1 MPLARNIFLS
11 LACVLLGVGLL
22 MVYSSSITARPT
34 EFEQVYLSRHVS
46 FLGFALACG
55 VTAALLPA
63 EFWRRAAPWCFAL
76 TLLLLAAVLVPGVGY
91 HVKGA
96 QRWLRYGSLSMQP
109 SEVAKITLP
118 LFVCWWLAKRNFA
131 ICNLQF
137 AICNSSSVVV
147 GSPDPTTPVDRRSP
161 YPRECD
167 AGGDLRSA
175 QWHGRETGPQHRSV
189 PQRPSIRA
197 RWHGFWLLAA
207 VGAIVLLVAKE
218 PDLGTAAFLALSAAL
233 ALFLGGWPLR
243 NFCLAGAGAVPLLV
257 GVAALR
263 PYQFQRISGF
273 IATWR
278 DIDLAPYQVK
288 QSLTTLG
295 VGGIQGVG
303 LGRGWQKL
311 SFLPE
316 ANTDFVFAVVG
327 EELGLIGTLGM
338 LALWVALF
346 VTGVRL
352 LSHLTPRSFAHT
364 AGLTLLTQLIAQAAL
379 NIAVVTAMVPPKGI
393 SLPLVSYGG
402 SSLVV
407 SIVALGLIVSL
418 SRSAESVAAAPVTSR

>member
-1 MPLARNIFLS
+1 
-11 LACVLLGVGLL
+11 V
-22 MVYSSSITARPT
+22 
-34 EFEQVYLSRHVS
+34 
-46 FLGFALACG
+46 
-55 VTAALLPA
+55 
-63 EFWRRAAPWCFAL
+63 
-76 TLLLLAAVLVPGVGY
+76 LLAAVLVPGVGY

-109 SEVAKITLP
+109 SELAKITLP
-118 LFVCWWLAKRNFA
+118 LFVCWWLACRK
-131 ICNLQF
+131 
-137 AICNSSSVVV
+137 SSGSVVV
-147 GSPDPTTPVDRRSP
+147 GSPDPTTLSDRRSP
-161 YPRECD
+161 SDGSR
-167 AGGDLRSA
+167 DLRSA
-175 QWHGRETGPQHRSV
+175 QSHGQETAPLHVDSH
-189 PQRPSIRA
+189 S
-197 RWHGFWLLAA
+197 RWHAFWLVAA
-207 VGAIVLLVAKE
+207 VGAVVLLVAKE
-218 PDLGTAAFLALSAAL
+218 PDLGTAAFLAASAAL

-243 NFCLAGAGAVPLLV
+243 TFCLAAAAAVPLLV

-273 IATWR
+273 LATWR

-303 LGRGWQKL
+303 LGHGWQKL

-338 LALWVALF
+338 VTLWVALF
-346 VTGVRL
+346 ATGVRL
-352 LSHLTPRSFAHT
+352 LSHVSPRSFAHT
-364 AGLTLLTQLIAQAAL
+364 AGLTLLIQLVAQAAL

-402 SSLVV
+402 SSLVASV
-407 SIVALGLIVSL
+407 VALGLIVSF
-418 SRSAESVAAAPVTSR
+418 SRARVPTVMEAARE

>member
-1 MPLARNIFLS
+1 MLARNTFLS
-11 LACVLLGVGLL
+11 LACVLLGIGLL

-34 EFEQVYLSRHVS
+34 EFEQVYLGRHVV

-63 EFWRRAAPWCFAL
+63 EFWRRAAPWLFAL
-76 TLLLLAAVLVPGVGY
+76 TFVLLAAVLIPGVGY

-118 LFVCWWLAKRNFA
+118 LFVCWWLARRELQIADLQSA
-131 ICNLQF
+131 ICD
-137 AICNSSSVVV
+137 SV
-147 GSPDPTTPVDRRSP
+147 DT
-161 YPRECD
+161 
-167 AGGDLRSA
+167 A
-175 QWHGRETGPQHRSV
+175 RSV
-189 PQRPSIRA
+189 HSK
-197 RWHGFWLLAA
+197 WHALWLMAA
-207 VGAIVLLVAKE
+207 IGGVVLLVAKE
-218 PDLGTAAFLALSAAL
+218 PDLGTAAFLAGSAGL
-233 ALFLGGWPLR
+233 ALFLGGWPVR
-243 NFCLAGAGAVPLLV
+243 YFCLGGVAVVPLFA

-263 PYQFQRISGF
+263 PYQFQRITGF
-273 IATWR
+273 LATWR

-316 ANTDFVFAVVG
+316 ANTDFVFAVLG
-327 EELGLIGTLGM
+327 EELGLIGTLG
-338 LALWVALF
+338 LVALWVALF
-346 VTGVRL
+346 VAGLRM
-352 LSHLTPRSFAHT
+352 LSALPPRSFAHT
-364 AGLTLLTQLIAQAAL
+364 AGLTLLTQLVVQAAL
-379 NIAVVTAMVPPKGI
+379 NVAVVTAMVPPKGI

-407 SIVALGLIVSL
+407 SVAAMGMIVSL
-418 SRSAESVAAAPVTSR
+418 SRAGEMRERDES

>member
-1 MPLARNIFLS
+1 MPLARNTFLS

-46 FLGFALACG
+46 FLGFALTCG

-76 TLLLLAAVLVPGVGY
+76 TLVLLAAVLVPGVGY

-118 LFVCWWLAKRNFA
+118 LFVCWWLARRK
-131 ICNLQF
+131 
-137 AICNSSSVVV
+137 SSDPVVV
-147 GSPDPTTPVDRRSP
+147 GSPDPTTLSDRRSP
-161 YPRECD
+161 RD
-167 AGGDLRSA
+167 GSGDLRST
-175 QWHGRETGPQHRSV
+175 QWHGQETVPQQANTPQHVDSRS
-189 PQRPSIRA
+189 

-207 VGAIVLLVAKE
+207 VGAVVLFVAKE

-233 ALFLGGWPLR
+233 ALFLAGWPLR
-243 NFCLAGAGAVPLLV
+243 NFCLAGAAAVPLLV

-263 PYQFQRISGF
+263 PYQFQRITGF
-273 IATWR
+273 VATWR

-346 VTGVRL
+346 LTGVRL
-352 LSHLTPRSFAHT
+352 LSHLAPRSFAHT
-364 AGLTLLTQLIAQAAL
+364 AGLTLLIQLVAQAAL

-402 SSLVV
+402 SSLVASV
-407 SIVALGLIVSL
+407 VALGLIVSL
-418 SRSAESVAAAPVTSR
+418 SRTGDSIATAPVSPE